1 MAAVKSLAI
10 SSLIV
15 ALLVAGFLLAIIM
28 PDEPFDRTLFDG
40 AFFPWLGT
48 LAAVLIGIATAFVLW
63 GFERS
68 IGRSIMRNITRQSF
82 TWPLDRDDPYF
93 PGMALVF
100 AIFASIALALLIA
113 KNCVIAS
120 DSRPV
125 ELMIVLF
132 APTMIYLSAS
142 HYFAYWREAR

>member
-1 MAAVKSLAI
+1 MTRLALFSLVVAA
-10 SSLIV
+10 
-15 ALLVAGFLLAIIM
+15 LVIGFLFAIIM
-28 PDEPFDRTLFDG
+28 PDEPIDLTFYEG

-48 LAAVLIGIATAFVLW
+48 LLAALIGLLAALVFW
-63 GFERS
+63 RFERA
-68 IGRSIMRNITRQSF
+68 IGSSIMRNITRKSF

-93 PGMALVF
+93 PGMAMVF
-100 AIFASIALALLIA
+100 ALFASFVLAILIA
-113 KNCVIAS
+113 KNWIIAS

-142 HYFAYWREAR
+142 HYIAYWREAR